1 MRRFIRVAFGAA
13 AILLAGLWMQPAVL
27 AAAAGMLPAT
37 AGKNPPVVVR
47 SSCPRLI
54 TPRCPK
60 GYRAQCT
67 WWVHGGP
74 KGPSMFRCCGRMGC
88 VPHLL
93 NQQTKEPL
101 KPPKPL
107 PRSRLR

>member
-1 MRRFIRVAFGAA
+1 MRRFTRVAFGAA
-13 AILLAGLWMQPAVL
+13 AILAGLWMQPAAL
-27 AAAAGMLPAT
+27 ATPAGMLPAT

-74 KGPSMFRCCGRMGC
+74 KGASMLRCCGRMGC
-88 VPHLL
+88 VPSIA
-93 NQQTKEPL
+93 NPMTKPPSRL
-101 KPPKPL
+101 PKPL
-107 PRSRLR
+107 PNTRVK